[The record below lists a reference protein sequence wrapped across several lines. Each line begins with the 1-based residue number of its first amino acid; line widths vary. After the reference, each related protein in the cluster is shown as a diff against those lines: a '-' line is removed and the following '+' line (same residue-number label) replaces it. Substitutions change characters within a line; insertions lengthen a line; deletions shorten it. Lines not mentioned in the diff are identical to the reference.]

1 MAKMTSNEYDEV
13 DRKVLAEN
21 GIASWWG
28 AKQRHTSKYHKIMQ
42 IEYHLSGK
50 NDFIIG
56 GFFVHIR

>member
-21 GIASWWG
+21 VIASWWG
-28 AKQRHTSKYHKIMQ
+28 ANQRHTSKYHKIIQ

-50 NDFIIG
+50 NDF
-56 GFFVHIR
+56 